1 MSRNKTRMI
10 CGAAAMA
17 VAAAFPFAPAA
28 AGDDPLRID
37 ISETVATAPASGSR
51 AEPEETAGGVEPDPP
66 DCSGLSA
73 FGARLL
79 DEVSGGGARNAAV
92 SPLGAG
98 VVLAML
104 SQGGSA
110 PVRAA
115 IRELAGDSPAC
126 GLAAIL
132 NAAATDE
139 RIETRIANGA
149 FADLRLDPLPAFR
162 LALRERFD
170 ARVERLDFAAA
181 GAAETINA
189 RVSEKTEGAISSLIE
204 RFDPDDRLALV
215 NAIHFRGE
223 WTRGFDP
230 DRTAPA
236 PFRLRSGATVDIP
249 AMRIDGLSAGYRSDA
264 DFEAVSVPYGDY
276 AFAFAAVLPRDGMA
290 PEEALGRLTADPS
303 WLAGKG
309 FRRGSGALQ
318 LPRLALDG
326 KTELLPLLETL
337 GLADALRDKDA
348 FAGIAA
354 QPTEPDRLAQHV
366 VIEVEERGT
375 TASVATFFGSRV
387 ESIPVRFDLRID
399 RPFAFSIRHV
409 ATGAVMFA
417 AWVDN
422 PAAG

>member
-1 MSRNKTRMI
+1 MNRNEMHMLCR
-10 CGAAAMA
+10 AAALA
-17 VAAAFPFAPAA
+17 VAAALPFAPAA
-28 AGDDPLRID
+28 AGDDPSQAD
-37 ISETVATAPASGSR
+37 MAETVATAPAPGSH
-51 AEPEETAGGVEPDPP
+51 AGPEETSGVVDLDPP

-79 DEVSGGGARNAAV
+79 EAVSGGGARNAAV

-98 VVLAML
+98 VVLAMMA
-104 SQGGSA
+104 QGGSA

-132 NAAATDE
+132 DAAATDE

-149 FADLRLDPLPAFR
+149 FADSRLDLLPAFR

-170 ARVERLDFAAA
+170 ARVERLDFTAA

-189 RVSEKTEGAISSLIE
+189 WVSEKTDGAISSLIE
-204 RFDPDDRLALV
+204 RLDPDDRLALV

-223 WTRGFDP
+223 WTTGFDP
-230 DRTAPA
+230 GRTAPA
-236 PFRLRSGATVDIP
+236 PFRSRSGPAIELP
-249 AMRIDGLSAGYRSDA
+249 AMRADDLDAGYCADG
-264 DFEAVSVPYGDY
+264 DFEAVSLPYGDG
-276 AFAFAAVLPRDGMA
+276 AFAFAVVLPRYRMA
-290 PEEALGRLTADPS
+290 PEAALGRLAEDPS

-309 FRRGSGALQ
+309 FHGASGTLR

-326 KTELLPLLETL
+326 KTELLPVLEAF
-337 GLADALRDKDA
+337 GLADALRDEDA

-354 QPTEPDRLAQHV
+354 QPTEPDRLVQRV

-375 TASVATFFGSRV
+375 TASVATLFEMRV
-387 ESIPVRFDLRID
+387 VSIPFPFDLQLD

-409 ATGAVMFA
+409 ATGAVLFA

>member
-1 MSRNKTRMI
+1 MNRNEMHMLCR
-10 CGAAAMA
+10 AAALA
-17 VAAAFPFAPAA
+17 VAAALPFAPAA
-28 AGDDPLRID
+28 AGDDPSQTD
-37 ISETVATAPASGSR
+37 MAETVATAPAPGSH
-51 AEPEETAGGVEPDPP
+51 AGPEETSGVVDLDPP

-79 DEVSGGGARNAAV
+79 DAVSGGGARNAAV

-98 VVLAML
+98 VVLAMMA
-104 SQGGSA
+104 QGGSA

-115 IRELAGDSPAC
+115 IRELAGESPAC

-132 NAAATDE
+132 DAAATDE

-149 FADLRLDPLPAFR
+149 FADSRLDLLPAFR

-189 RVSEKTEGAISSLIE
+189 WVSEKTDGAISSLIE
-204 RFDPDDRLALV
+204 RLDPDSGLALV

-223 WTRGFDP
+223 WTTGFDP
-230 DRTAPA
+230 GRTAPA
-236 PFRLRSGATVDIP
+236 SFRPRSGATVEVP
-249 AMRIDGLSAGYRSDA
+249 AMRIAGLDAGYRADA
-264 DFEAVSVPYGDY
+264 GFEAVSVPYGDG

-290 PEEALGRLTADPS
+290 PEEALGRLAEDPS

-309 FRRGSGALQ
+309 FRHASGALR

-326 KTELLPLLETL
+326 KTELLPVLEAL
-337 GLADALRDKDA
+337 GLADALRDVDA

-354 QPTEPDRLAQHV
+354 QPTEPDRLVQRV

-375 TASVATFFGSRV
+375 TASVATLFEFQAT
-387 ESIPVRFDLRID
+387 SIPVPFDLRLD

-409 ATGAVMFA
+409 STGAVLFA

-422 PAAG
+422 PAVG